1 MKREQGAALVLAL
14 LVTLFVVSLG
24 MAILAMTTTQLRL
37 SANQRD
43 GVMAL
48 NAAEAG
54 LNQAIDLLAQG
65 QDLPPGGFGPTE
77 LSPGVSYKV
86 SVESESKGAK
96 QMTLRLTA
104 EGSVRRARRTVVAQ
118 VSVQGG
124 KKVQVRLLSW
134 REAY

>member
-14 LVTLFVVSLG
+14 LVTLLVVSLG
-24 MAILAMTTTQLRL
+24 MAVLAMTTTQLRL
-37 SANQRD
+37 AANQRD
-43 GVMAL
+43 GAIAL

-54 LNQAIDLLAQG
+54 LNQALDLLAQG
-65 QDLPPGGFGPTE
+65 QDLPQEGLGPVE
-77 LSPGVSYKV
+77 LTPGVSYKV
-86 SVESESKGAK
+86 SVESESKGGK
-96 QMTLRLTA
+96 QQTLRLTA

-124 KKVQVRLLSW
+124 KKAQVQLLSW